1 MAESKVD
8 VAELKVHVLRLGC
21 SMAGHL
27 VVMAESNVDMAE
39 LKVHVLRLGCISLSH
54 PDYKVLGVLFPHH

>member
-1 MAESKVD
+1 
-8 VAELKVHVLRLGC
+8 
-21 SMAGHL
+21 MAGHL